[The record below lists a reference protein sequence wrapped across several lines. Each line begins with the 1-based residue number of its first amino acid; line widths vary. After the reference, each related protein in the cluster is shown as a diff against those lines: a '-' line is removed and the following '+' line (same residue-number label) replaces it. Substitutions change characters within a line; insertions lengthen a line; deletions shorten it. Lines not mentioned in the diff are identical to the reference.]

1 MQKKLKDLTL
11 KNETKFEDDDHSR
24 VKATFEKPRKS
35 DSSQILNQTIKGI
48 WLFANFYYNI

>member
-35 DSSQILNQTIKGI
+35 DSSQI
-48 WLFANFYYNI
+48 

>member
-24 VKATFEKPRKS
+24 IKATFEKPRKS
-35 DSSQILNQTIKGI
+35 DSSQILKAKSLFVKGR
-48 WLFANFYYNI
+48 LSVM